1 MSIISKFLTVVT
13 EPQFKLA
20 RDLTAM
26 AIADGEV
33 TPEEKEAMTA
43 ICHLEGIDETK
54 LMEALRG
61 GYDNIDE
68 EMPKTRKDRETYLRD
83 IIRLIGADGYTA
95 PQEIYLF
102 QIIAS
107 RMGLNQMN
115 VIGLFLMTTTHQFF
129 QGDIGSKVLKSFL
142 ENFIDPKKKGD
153 EIWRQHLHTI
163 YETVA
168 MNTENDDRL
177 LVQNLSK
184 TTQALLMNKI
194 LVDEFSHVG
203 LDFQCILEEEEKK
216 VFKQYSLI

>member
-54 LMEALRG
+54 LMESLRG

-115 VIGLFLMTTTHQFF
+115 VVGLFLMTTTHQFF

-177 LVQNLSK
+177 LAQNLSK

-203 LDFQCILEEEEKK
+203 LDFQCILEEEELQ
-216 VFKQYSLI
+216 VLEQYAR

>member
-54 LMEALRG
+54 LMESLRG

-115 VIGLFLMTTTHQFF
+115 VVGLFLMTTTHQFF

-168 MNTENDDRL
+168 KNTENDDRL
-177 LVQNLSK
+177 LAQNLSK

-203 LDFQCILEEEEKK
+203 LDFQCILEEEELQ
-216 VFKQYSLI
+216 VLEQYTR

>member
-115 VIGLFLMTTTHQFF
+115 VVGLFLMTTTHQFF

-153 EIWRQHLHTI
+153 EIWRRHLHTI

-184 TTQALLMNKI
+184 TTQALLTNKI

-216 VFKQYSLI
+216 VFKQYTR

>member
-54 LMEALRG
+54 LMESLRG

-115 VIGLFLMTTTHQFF
+115 VVGLFLMTTTHQFF

-168 MNTENDDRL
+168 MNIENDDRL

-203 LDFQCILEEEEKK
+203 RC
-216 VFKQYSLI
+216 

>member
-54 LMEALRG
+54 LMESLRG

-142 ENFIDPKKKGD
+142 ENYIDPKKKGN
-153 EIWRQHLHTI
+153 EVWRHHLHTI

-168 MNTENDDRL
+168 MNTENDNRL
-177 LVQNLSK
+177 LAQNLSK
-184 TTQALLMNKI
+184 ATQALLMNKI

-203 LDFQCILEEEEKK
+203 LDFQCILEEEELQ
-216 VFKQYSLI
+216 VLEQYTR

>member
-43 ICHLEGIDETK
+43 ICHLEGIEETK

-95 PQEIYLF
+95 PQEIFLF

-177 LVQNLSK
+177 LAQNLSK
-184 TTQALLMNKI
+184 TTQVLLMNKI
-194 LVDEFSHVG
+194 LVDEFTHVG
-203 LDFQCILEEEEKK
+203 LDFQCILEEEELQ
-216 VFKQYSLI
+216 VLEQYTR

>member
-203 LDFQCILEEEEKK
+203 LDFQCILEEEELQ
-216 VFKQYSLI
+216 VLEQYAR

>member
-107 RMGLNQMN
+107 RMELNQMN

-177 LVQNLSK
+177 LAQNLSK

-216 VFKQYSLI
+216 VFKQYTR